1 MIAAAASRTA
11 EEEGS
16 RAYPVARAVT
26 ALLGSP
32 TMLVNPEPLVAM
44 DSVPLVATRPFASK
58 KPLVLV
64 DSAWRVPAGILQSQ
78 NL

>member
-1 MIAAAASRTA
+1 MV
-11 EEEGS
+11 EEETSG
-16 RAYPVARAVT
+16 AYPAARAVT

-32 TMLVNPEPLVAM
+32 TMLVNPDPLAAM

-64 DSAWRVPAGILQSQ
+64 DSALRVPAGILQSQ
-78 NL
+78 GL